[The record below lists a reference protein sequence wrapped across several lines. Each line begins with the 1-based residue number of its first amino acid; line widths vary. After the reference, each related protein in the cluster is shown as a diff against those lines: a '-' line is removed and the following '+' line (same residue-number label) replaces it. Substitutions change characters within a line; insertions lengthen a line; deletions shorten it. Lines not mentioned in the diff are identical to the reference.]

1 MTRCP
6 ITYQEI
12 TGHKRYSQE
21 GLHILSGKLTDLLP
35 FPYTAEEQRREAMI
49 RAQKMSIQGVQPK
62 ISALL
67 DAKAMIFRVVDR
79 GGRFILKPQSHLYH
93 HLPENEDVTMK
104 CARITGIDVPDHGLI
119 YSADDSLTYWIR
131 RFDRI
136 DKKKKLGVE
145 DFAQLSG
152 MTRETKYSSSMEKVA
167 AIIDRYCTFPV
178 IEKAK
183 LFRLTVFN
191 FLVGNE
197 DMHLKNYS
205 IISQNGLVRLTPAYD
220 LINTTIV
227 LPDPTEQIALP
238 LNGKKSRLLFSDF
251 VDYFGKQRLQLTDKV
266 ITDTL
271 SAFVASRA
279 RWEELLSAS
288 FLPAIQQD
296 EYRTVLAT
304 RFKLLIL

>member
-1 MTRCP
+1 MSRCP

-12 TGHKRYSQE
+12 AGTKKYSPD
-21 GLHILSGKLTDLLP
+21 GMRMLSGVLTDLLP

-62 ISALL
+62 VSAVL

-79 GGRFILKPQSHLYH
+79 GGRFILKPQSHLYN

-104 CARITGIDVPDHGLI
+104 CARIAGIDVPDHGLM
-119 YSADDSLTYWIR
+119 YSADNSLTYWIR

-136 DKKKKLGVE
+136 GRREKVGVE

-152 MTRETKYSSSMEKVA
+152 MMRDTKYNSSMEKVA
-167 AIIDRYCTFPV
+167 AIIERYCTFPV

-205 IISQNGLVRLTPAYD
+205 LISHDGLVRLTPAYD

-227 LPDPTEQIALP
+227 LADPIEQIAP
-238 LNGKKSRLLFSDF
+238 N
-251 VDYFGKQRLQLTDKV
+251 
-266 ITDTL
+266 
-271 SAFVASRA
+271 
-279 RWEELLSAS
+279 SAS
-288 FLPAIQQD
+288 S
-296 EYRTVLAT
+296 
-304 RFKLLIL
+304 